1 VNKEKLLLEQ
11 WKVASELHRH
21 MDNMAWQRFNY
32 FTAANGVL
40 LAALGAI
47 AVSKASNGS
56 STPCLLKV
64 ITIAIPILGTFISLM
79 WYFIQKRGQGY
90 HHYRTLQAK
99 RTEEALLIDDEWVL
113 DLYEKSL
120 NQYIDILDD
129 EDTSF
134 PPKLKRYYKSKP
146 GQWRTHSLI
155 GAVACFLAVG
165 WFVVLVISVYA
176 LFL

>member
-1 VNKEKLLLEQ
+1 MDKEKLLLEQ
-11 WKVASELHRH
+11 WKVASELHRR

-47 AVSKASNGS
+47 AASEAFNGS

-64 ITIAIPILGTFISLM
+64 MTIAIPILGTFISSV
-79 WYFIQKRGQGY
+79 WYFIQRRGQGY

-99 RTEEALLIDDEWVL
+99 RTEEALLIGNERVL
-113 DLYEKSL
+113 NLYEKSL
-120 NQYIDILDD
+120 NEYIDSLDD

-134 PPKLKRYYKSKP
+134 PPKLKRYYTSRT

-155 GAVACFLAVG
+155 GVVACFLAVG
-165 WFVVLVISVYA
+165 WFVLLVISVCA
-176 LFL
+176 LF